1 MKNAN
6 FEKQVYLQK
15 SQGKFA
21 IRISVFFALLA
32 IVGTFVCGVVILYL
46 QYKYTYVYPSV
57 QGEIVETTVSY
68 NQIQSSELRP
78 VSVSPHAVYI
88 FVVDGKEYVGKKIN
102 IYKSFTYSN
111 LNPDAATE
119 TADKFLEKYPIGS
132 KVTVHYNP
140 KNPEDAI
147 IDAGFDLVGI
157 GVTVA
162 GLILMIVAV
171 FVIVKMKG
179 KQ

>member
-1 MKNAN
+1 MKTIF
-6 FEKQVYLQK
+6 FEKQLAIPK
-15 SQGKFA
+15 NSSSFA
-21 IRISVFFALLA
+21 IKISIFFALLA
-32 IVGTFVCGVVILYL
+32 IVGTFVCGVVIMYL

-57 QGEIVETTVSY
+57 EGEIVETTVNY

-78 VSVSPHAVYI
+78 VSVSPHTVYK
-88 FVVDGKEYVGKKIN
+88 FVVDGKEYIGKKIN
-102 IYKSFTYSN
+102 IYKSFSYSN
-111 LNPDAATE
+111 LDPDAATE

-132 KVTVHYNP
+132 TVTVHYNP

>member
-6 FEKQVYLQK
+6 FEQQVYLKK
-15 SQGKFA
+15 SQSKFA
-21 IRISVFFALLA
+21 VRISVFFALLA
-32 IVGTFVCGVVILYL
+32 IVGTFICGVVILYL

-57 QGEIVETTVSY
+57 QGEIVETTVNY
-68 NQIQSSELRP
+68 NQIQSPERRP
-78 VSVSPHAVYI
+78 VSVSPHAVYK

-102 IYKSFTYSN
+102 IYKSFSYSN
-111 LNPDAATE
+111 LDPDAATA

-140 KNPEDAI
+140 ENPEDAI

-162 GLILMIVAV
+162 GLLLMIVAV
-171 FVIVKMKG
+171 FVILKLRK
-179 KQ
+179 K